1 MDIVIDTSALV
12 AVILGEP
19 ERDALVA
26 VTSGQT
32 LIGPGSIP
40 WEVGN
45 AFTAM
50 LKQRRIEVVD
60 AQRGLEIFDSLPV
73 RYVDINMA
81 NVVALAARVNM
92 YAYDAYFLDCAARY
106 RAPLLT
112 LERALRRAAEGLGI
126 RLVDPEV

>member
-19 ERDALVA
+19 ERDAIIS

-50 LKQRRIEVVD
+50 LKQRRIEVAG
-60 AQRGLEIFDSLPV
+60 AQTGLEIL
-73 RYVDINMA
+73 DIDMA
-81 NVVALAARVNM
+81 SVVAIAARVNT
-92 YAYDAYFLDCAARY
+92 YAYDAYFLDCAVRH

-112 LERALRRAAEGLGI
+112 LDRALRRAAEGLGI
-126 RLVDPEV
+126 RLVDLEV

>member
-1 MDIVIDTSALV
+1 MDIVIDTLALV

-19 ERDALVA
+19 ERGALVA
-26 VTSGQT
+26 VTSGRT
-32 LIGPGSIP
+32 PIGPGSIP
-40 WEVGN
+40 CEVGN

-50 LKQRRIEVVD
+50 LKQRRIEVAD
-60 AQRGLEIFDSLPV
+60 DQRGLEIFDSIPV

-106 RAPLLT
+106 RAPLLA
-112 LERALRRAAEGLGI
+112 LDRALRRAAAGLGI

>member
-60 AQRGLEIFDSLPV
+60 AQRGLEIFDSIPV

-81 NVVALAARVNM
+81 DVVALAARVNM